1 METLPDLSRLSHE
14 QKDDIIRMLFEKVQQ
29 LTARVAELEARLSKD
44 SHNSSK
50 PPSSDGLG
58 KKTRSL
64 RESSGKN
71 TGGQAGHLGKTLKR
85 VSHADIVVDHP
96 VPRHC
101 PCGAS
106 LNAAKAQVHERR
118 QVFDIPVTHYQVTEH
133 RTRQLRCT
141 CGRVHQS
148 VFPESVSDVVQYGPN
163 VRALAVHLSHG
174 QLLPVAR
181 SAQLLSQLFALNVSQ
196 ASVLAWID
204 EAS

>member
-14 QKDDIIRMLFEKVQQ
+14 QKDDIIRMLFEKLQQ
-29 LTARVAELEARLSKD
+29 LTARVVELEARLFKD

-58 KKTRSL
+58 KRTRSL

-71 TGGQAGHLGKTLKR
+71 PGGQTGHFGKTLKR

-96 VPRHC
+96 VPWHC

-118 QVFDIPVTHYQVTEH
+118 QGFDIPVTRYQVTEH

-148 VFPESVSDVVQYGPN
+148 AFPEGVNDLVQYG
-163 VRALAVHLSHG
+163 RTC
-174 QLLPVAR
+174 AR
-181 SAQLLSQLFALNVSQ
+181 
-196 ASVLAWID
+196 WRCI
-204 EAS
+204 